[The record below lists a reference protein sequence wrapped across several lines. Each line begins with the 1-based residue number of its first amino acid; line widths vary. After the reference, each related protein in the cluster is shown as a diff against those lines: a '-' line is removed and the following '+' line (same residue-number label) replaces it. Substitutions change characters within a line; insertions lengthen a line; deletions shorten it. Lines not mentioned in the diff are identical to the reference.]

1 MIFVTVGTTHF
12 DDLIREVDRL
22 VRVGEIREE
31 VLAQIGEGQYVPSHI
46 KWIRYA
52 KTLEPYFEEADLV
65 ICHGGVGS
73 VFELL
78 RMGKPFIAVANK
90 VLQHDHQADFLRAMQ
105 ARGWCAACYDVADL
119 TKALANRPRS
129 VLYQPDH
136 SLTRS
141 IWDFLSAEG
150 GRRK

>member
-12 DDLIREVDRL
+12 DDLIQAVDQL

-31 VLAQIGEGQYVPSHI
+31 VLAQIGQGQYVPSHV

-52 KTLEPYFEEADLV
+52 KTLEPHFAEADLV

-78 RMGKPFIAVANK
+78 RMGKPFIAVANRA
-90 VLQHDHQADFLRAMQ
+90 LQHDHQSDFLRAMQ
-105 ARGWCAACYDVADL
+105 ARGWCTACYDLADL
-119 TKALANRPRS
+119 AKALARRPRS
-129 VLYQPDH
+129 VLYQLDH
-136 SLTRS
+136 GLATS
-141 IWDFLSAEG
+141 IWAFFSQKG
-150 GRRK
+150 GGQA